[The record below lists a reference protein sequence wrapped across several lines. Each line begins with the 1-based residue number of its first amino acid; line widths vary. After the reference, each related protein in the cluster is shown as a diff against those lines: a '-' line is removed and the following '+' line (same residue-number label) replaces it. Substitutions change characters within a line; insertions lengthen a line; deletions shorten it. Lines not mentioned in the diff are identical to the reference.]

1 MTPLSWGQWDPAAW
15 QKVWIYR
22 KHFARPA
29 LRPGDRVFA
38 DFDGVM
44 TSATVVLN
52 GRVLT
57 AHQGGYLPWS
67 TELAG
72 GVTGG
77 RSVMALIVDSRW
89 LPVPPDGAPAGAGS
103 VDYLQP
109 GGIYRDVTLRVVP
122 GVFLSD
128 VFVRPVLGPGRS
140 VAVQATID
148 AAAMPAGPVRVTAEL
163 RDATAVL
170 GTGSAL
176 VTVTGT
182 GTTVAGLSITGIGG
196 VTPWSPDLPQLYTV
210 RVMLDVPGGRPHTAE
225 VRTGFR
231 EAVFRDDGFYL
242 NGERRQIFGLNR
254 HQLFPYTGMAA
265 AARLQRRDAEILK
278 FELNCN
284 MVRCSHYPQ
293 SPHFLDACDELG
305 LMVWQEAPGWQYV
318 GGPAWRDLVV
328 DNVRDMVVRDRS
340 RPSVILWGTRLNETA
355 DHPGLYTRT
364 RQAAEDLDGTRQ
376 TTGATFR
383 HARPAGMRTSSATT
397 TTTAGTPAPSSS
409 RRCPAC
415 PTWSARPWGRWTGRR
430 PSAGSTPGPC
440 WPSRPGCT
448 PRCTTSPGPT
458 RGTPGCSAG
467 RRSTTR
473 RSTAASG
480 SGTR

>member
-1 MTPLSWGQWDPAAW
+1 
-15 QKVWIYR
+15 
-22 KHFARPA
+22 
-29 LRPGDRVFA
+29 
-38 DFDGVM
+38 
-44 TSATVVLN
+44 
-52 GRVLT
+52 
-57 AHQGGYLPWS
+57 
-67 TELAG
+67 
-72 GVTGG
+72 
-77 RSVMALIVDSRW
+77 MALIVDSRW

-182 GTTVAGLSITGIGG
+182 GTTVADLSITGIGG

-210 RVMLDVPGGRPHTAE
+210 RAMLDVPGGRPHTAE

-242 NGERRQIFGLNR
+242 NGERLQIFGLNR

-383 HARPAGMRTSSATT
+383 HTRGRLGRGRLRLRRLPLPGRQRRARAAAARAALPGQRGRGGDGRAAGLPLDRHRGRAGRAGPDARPGAQH
-397 TTTAGTPAPSSS
+397 
-409 RRCPAC
+409 
-415 PTWSARPWGRWTGRR
+415 
-430 PSAGSTPGPC
+430 
-440 WPSRPGCT
+440 RPGR
-448 PRCTTSPGPT
+448 PAVRRAARLGGDRLRVAQRRHPDLGHAEDARRSGHLPGAQARRRVLPVPA
-458 RGTPGCSAG
+458 GSAG
-467 RRSTTR
+467 RPGDPAGLLLGLRPGLATPRPGPARHGRHQLRPARDLR
-473 RSTAASG
+473 R
-480 SGTR
+480 R